1 MGKLKIRLSKCFLV
15 QIVDDE
21 GNEIGSEYVF
31 TNQKPVA
38 EQRGKEM
45 LKFATEFQDERNQ
58 K

>member
-21 GNEIGSEYVF
+21 GNEISSEYVF
-31 TNQKPVA
+31 TNQKSVA

-45 LKFATEFQDERNQ
+45 LKLTTKFQDERNQ